1 MNALA
6 TIARWITAPVRY
18 WGEVLG
24 EKDYEKYVAHLKRHH
39 PSCPIPTEREYGTNG
54 GRIRKPIL
62 DRAAAKKNDPR

>member
-39 PSCPIPTEREYGTNG
+39 PGCPIPTEREYWHK
-54 GRIRKPIL
+54 R
-62 DRAAAKKNDPR
+62 

>member
-6 TIARWITAPVRY
+6 TITRWITAPVRY

-39 PSCPIPTEREYGTNG
+39 PGCPIPTEREYWHKRWADQETNPG
-54 GRIRKPIL
+54 SRCC
-62 DRAAAKKNDPR
+62 